1 MPEKKKQHF
10 VSKFLL
16 KRFSSDDEKAFINL
30 HNLKSGKAINV
41 PIKPQAQEEYYYGSD
56 LILENY
62 LETTEVKAALVIEEM
77 LIKGCVPPF
86 DDLKFQ
92 ELLHFIMLYE
102 WRTKASVDQTE
113 EYLNAMFREVS
124 KYDSR
129 LKAFD
134 FDKHRLK
141 HKEPAAFNLSYYM
154 DSWVVAA
161 DLIPFLLVN
170 LTEKHFIMS
179 DNPLIKY
186 NPFMQH
192 RQSYWA
198 SASILSK
205 GLIYLFPLS
214 PRHYI
219 MLVDPTTY
227 DVKSNE
233 ADLIAIT
240 DESDIDQINILQAIS
255 ADQNIY
261 FAAPEQENYIASL
274 AKEAAK
280 NKIDKLQT
288 QLLNNPQKPGS
299 NSLFA
304 YQLVHKL
311 EFFFSFIREGKEA
324 GAYDTNEKLFH
335 PRNQAIVDH
344 VMNMKD
350 KSFE

>member
-10 VSKFLL
+10 VSRFLF
-16 KRFSSDDEKAFINL
+16 KRFSSDDEKSFINL
-30 HNLKSGKAINV
+30 YNLKSGKGINV

-77 LIKGCVPPF
+77 LTKSWVPPF

-113 EYLNAMFREVS
+113 EYLNAMFKEVS

-170 LTEKHFIMS
+170 LTEKHFT
-179 DNPLIKY
+179 L
-186 NPFMQH
+186 
-192 RQSYWA
+192 
-198 SASILSK
+198 
-205 GLIYLFPLS
+205 
-214 PRHYI
+214 
-219 MLVDPTTY
+219 
-227 DVKSNE
+227 
-233 ADLIAIT
+233 
-240 DESDIDQINILQAIS
+240 
-255 ADQNIY
+255 
-261 FAAPEQENYIASL
+261 
-274 AKEAAK
+274 
-280 NKIDKLQT
+280 NKI
-288 QLLNNPQKPGS
+288 
-299 NSLFA
+299 
-304 YQLVHKL
+304 
-311 EFFFSFIREGKEA
+311 
-324 GAYDTNEKLFH
+324 
-335 PRNQAIVDH
+335 
-344 VMNMKD
+344 
-350 KSFE
+350 